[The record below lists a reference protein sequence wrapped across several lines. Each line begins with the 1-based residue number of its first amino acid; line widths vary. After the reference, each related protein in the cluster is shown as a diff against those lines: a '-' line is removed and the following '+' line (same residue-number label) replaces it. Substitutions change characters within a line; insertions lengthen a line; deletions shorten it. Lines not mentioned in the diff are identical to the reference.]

1 MPAFLLDFYTCFLCP
16 HRHPANASIQRL
28 KATLNKP
35 TMMSTPVAKIAVAVS
50 WHDKCRADACFW
62 LP

>member
-1 MPAFLLDFYTCFLCP
+1 M
-16 HRHPANASIQRL
+16 QERL